1 MGERPALAHKPE
13 ELKWPVL
20 PWPPIP
26 LHVRLATQS
35 AQWYAWGPPNMQC
48 RLCASCWIYWKKYGG
63 LKTPTQL
70 EGAAR
75 GTTVRIDG
83 DKEGAS
89 RERVDESFRRR
100 PEHPT
105 PYMVMVWCVCR
116 GECDCGSGAWQVG
129 MAIKR

>member
-1 MGERPALAHKPE
+1 MNGAGFQKGLTCESCHSEFQEGTGTLGVGERPSLAHEPE

-26 LHVRLATQS
+26 LHVPLATQS

-75 GTTVRIDG
+75 GTTVRING

-89 RERVDESFRRR
+89 SERVDESFR
-100 PEHPT
+100 
-105 PYMVMVWCVCR
+105 
-116 GECDCGSGAWQVG
+116 
-129 MAIKR
+129 